1 MGIIAMRKT
10 SKFLARFCREES
22 GAVGTEYG
30 VLLVIIALGMAIGA
44 TVLGQAITAALNE
57 GANCLNSGTGCTTG

>member
-10 SKFLARFCREES
+10 GKFLAGFCRDES

-30 VLLVIIALGMAIGA
+30 VLLVIIAIGMAVGA
-44 TVLGQAITAALNE
+44 TVLGGAITAALNE
-57 GANCLNSGTGCTTG
+57 GANCLSSGTACGG